1 MKKLTIL
8 LFNLVLGMSLL
19 AQQPAD
25 RSKMENE
32 RKAIQKELQ
41 EIQGVYN
48 KVKGQRRETIGQLN
62 LLQKKMS
69 LQNRYINNINKEI
82 KILSDELYLSQLEVN
97 KLQKELDTLRSQYA
111 RSVIYAYKNRSTYD
125 YLNFIFSASSF
136 NDALKRVAYLR
147 SYRTYRQE
155 QVANIVETQKKIE
168 DRKQQLMAKRTQKSG
183 ALQNQTQ
190 QFNVLQ
196 EQRKEKDEVVAKLKS
211 KESEL
216 SKQITARKKKD
227 AQLKNAIAAIIR
239 REIEARRKAE
249 EAERKRL
256 AAIEKE
262 RRDREERERKAA
274 AAATAGSG
282 SATSTPTRSTPSRP
296 TVTEKREE
304 SSASTVALNAKEVAL
319 SNSFAGNKGK
329 LPWPVDNGYVS
340 IPFGTYSIPGTSIK
354 GENPGITITTPSP
367 GTSVKAVFDG
377 EVLSVFNLGDG
388 TMAVTISHGK
398 YFSTY
403 SNLSG
408 VSVGRGS
415 NVRTGQAIGRAAADD
430 EGGSGGKLD
439 FLLMINTQNVNPTPW
454 LRR

>member
-8 LFNLVLGMSLL
+8 LFNLVLGLSLL
-19 AQQPAD
+19 AQQPVD

-69 LQNRYINNINKEI
+69 LQNRYIGNISKEI

-97 KLQKELDTLRSQYA
+97 KLQKELDTLRAQYA
-111 RSVIYAYKNRSTYD
+111 RSVVYAYKNRSTYD

-190 QFNVLQ
+190 QYNVLQ

-262 RRDREERERKAA
+262 RRDREERERKA
-274 AAATAGSG
+274 TASTGT
-282 SATSTPTRSTPSRP
+282 ASTPTRTTGRTTASER
-296 TVTEKREE
+296 REE
-304 SSASTVALNAKEVAL
+304 SSDAAPAAVALNAKEVAL

-367 GTSVKAVFDG
+367 GTTVKAVFDG

-408 VSVGRGS
+408 VNVGRGA

-439 FLLMINTQNVNPTPW
+439 FLLMINTQNVNPSPW

>member
-8 LFNLVLGMSLL
+8 LFNLAFGLTLL

-97 KLQKELDTLRSQYA
+97 RLQKELDTLRSQYA

-125 YLNFIFSASSF
+125 YLNFIFSANSF

-190 QFNVLQ
+190 QYNVLQ

-249 EAERKRL
+249 ETERKRL
-256 AAIEKE
+256 AALE
-262 RRDREERERKAA
+262 REREERERKATASTTSGTTASERSTASERKTA
-274 AAATAGSG
+274 AARETAT
-282 SATSTPTRSTPSRP
+282 P
-296 TVTEKREE
+296 
-304 SSASTVALNAKEVAL
+304 VALNAKEVAL

-340 IPFGTYSIPGTSIK
+340 IPFGTYSIPGTTIK

-367 GTSVKAVFDG
+367 GTTVKAVFDG

-408 VSVGRGS
+408 VSVSRGA
-415 NVRTGQAIGRAAADD
+415 NVRTGQSIGRAAADD

-439 FLLMINTQNVNPTPW
+439 FLLMINTQNVNPSPW

>member
-1 MKKLTIL
+1 IL

-97 KLQKELDTLRSQYA
+97 RLQKELDTLKSQYA
-111 RSVIYAYKNRSTYD
+111 RSVVYAYKNRSTYD

-147 SYRTYRQE
+147 SYRVYRQE
-155 QVANIVETQKKIE
+155 QVANIVETQQKIE
-168 DRKQQLMAKRTQKSG
+168 DRKQQLMAKRAQKSG

-190 QFNVLQ
+190 QYNVLQ
-196 EQRKEKDEVVAKLKS
+196 DQRKEKDEVVAKLKS

-216 SKQITARKKKD
+216 SRQITARKKKD

-249 EAERKRL
+249 EAERRRL

-274 AAATAGSG
+274 AAATASSG
-282 SATSTPTRSTPSRP
+282 SASSTPARSTPSRP
-296 TVTEKREE
+296 VEREE
-304 SSASTVALNAKEVAL
+304 SSAAPATVALNAKEVAL

-367 GTSVKAVFDG
+367 GTAVKAIFDG

-408 VSVGRGS
+408 VSVSRGA
-415 NVRTGQAIGRAAADD
+415 NVRTGQSIGRAAADD
-430 EGGSGGKLD
+430 EGGAGGKLD
-439 FLLMINTQNVNPTPW
+439 FLLMINTQNVNPSPW

>member
-1 MKKLTIL
+1 MKKLTFL
-8 LFNLVLGMSLL
+8 LFNLVLGLTLL

-32 RKAIQKELQ
+32 RKAIQKELK
-41 EIQGVYN
+41 EIQGVYD
-48 KVKGQRRETIGQLN
+48 KVKGQRRETLGQLN

-97 KLQKELDTLRSQYA
+97 RLQKELDTLKAQYA

-155 QVANIVETQKKIE
+155 QVANIVETRQKIE
-168 DRKQQLMAKRTQKSG
+168 DRKQQLMAKRAQKSG

-190 QFNVLQ
+190 QYNVLQ
-196 EQRKEKDEVVAKLKS
+196 DQRKEKDQVVAKLKS

-216 SKQITARKKKD
+216 SRQITARKKKD

-274 AAATAGSG
+274 AAATASSG
-282 SATSTPTRSTPSRP
+282 SASTPARTSTPER
-296 TVTEKREE
+296 REE
-304 SSASTVALNAKEVAL
+304 RAAAPATVALNAKEVAL

-367 GTSVKAVFDG
+367 GTTVKAVFDG

-408 VSVGRGS
+408 VSVSRGA

-439 FLLMINTQNVNPTPW
+439 FLLMINTDNVNPSPW

>member
-8 LFNLVLGMSLL
+8 LVNLVLGLSVL
-19 AQQPAD
+19 AQTAD

-32 RKAIQKELQ
+32 RKAIQKELK
-41 EIQGVYN
+41 EIQGVYD

-69 LQNRYINNINKEI
+69 LQNRYISNISKEI
-82 KILSDELYLSQLEVN
+82 KILNDELYLSQLEVN
-97 KLQKELDTLRSQYA
+97 RLQKELDTLKSQYA

-190 QFNVLQ
+190 QYNVLQ

-216 SKQITARKKKD
+216 GKQITARKKKD

-249 EAERKRL
+249 EAERRRL

-262 RRDREERERKAA
+262 KRDREERERKAA
-274 AAATAGSG
+274 AAATASSG
-282 SATSTPTRSTPSRP
+282 TASTAPARSTPARTSAP
-296 TVTEKREE
+296 EKKE
-304 SSASTVALNAKEVAL
+304 SAAAPESVAFNAREVAL
-319 SNSFAGNKGK
+319 SNSFANNKGK

-367 GTSVKAVFDG
+367 GTAVKAVFDG

-408 VSVGRGS
+408 VSVSRGA

-439 FLLMINTQNVNPTPW
+439 FLLMINTQNVNPSPW